1 VANNWGILKYSYFK
15 QFKKRRRSIKGMIEN
30 IKQLLKEYKSTKESL
45 ESGLKWLP
53 KNEYAKSKI
62 DVINMVISDLEKLE
76 KQIG

>member
-1 VANNWGILKYSYFK
+1 
-15 QFKKRRRSIKGMIEN
+15 MIEN

-45 ESGLKWLP
+45 ENGLKWLP

-62 DVINMVISDLEKLE
+62 DVINMVISDLEELE